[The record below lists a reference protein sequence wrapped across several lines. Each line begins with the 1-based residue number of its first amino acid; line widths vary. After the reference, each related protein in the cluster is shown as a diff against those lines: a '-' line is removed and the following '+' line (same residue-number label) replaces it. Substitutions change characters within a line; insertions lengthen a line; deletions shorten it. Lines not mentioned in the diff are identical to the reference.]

1 MSILIE
7 LAGPDVECLRKHLP
21 PGASNLRNA
30 LDHSDLISMAPNE
43 RPLVFTHA
51 IGCNETEARTL
62 LRIATEHCSEAVSK
76 IQQAMREARVKF

>member
-1 MSILIE
+1 
-7 LAGPDVECLRKHLP
+7 
-21 PGASNLRNA
+21 
-30 LDHSDLISMAPNE
+30 MAPNE